1 MDIDGLA
8 KELARKIKSELH
20 FNKWLTMDE
29 ACEYAKVSR
38 ETFRKWINDGDVY
51 AAKIGGVYRVDRES
65 IDDLFNCERV

>member
-29 ACEYAKVSR
+29 ACEYAKVHR
-38 ETFRKWINDGDVY
+38 DTLLKWIDEGDIY
-51 AAKIGGVYRVDRES
+51 GAKIGGMWRIDRET
-65 IDDLFNCERV
+65 IDTFFNCERA